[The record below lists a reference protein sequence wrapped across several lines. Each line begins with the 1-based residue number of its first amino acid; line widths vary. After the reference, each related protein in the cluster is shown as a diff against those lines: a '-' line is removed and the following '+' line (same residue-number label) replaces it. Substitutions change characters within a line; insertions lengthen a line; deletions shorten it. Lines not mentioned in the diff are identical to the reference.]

1 MVSDPINQALALFTG
16 YGKSRFPRARTAD
29 IAAVFGEA
37 AAGGLRDRILALYEE
52 LQQPLAAPVGKV
64 GRKSVTE
71 RAVEEL
77 RLQHPELNEQG
88 LAVLAWAYSFGL
100 R

>member
-1 MVSDPINQALALFTG
+1 MSDPINQALALFTG

-29 IAAVFGEA
+29 IAAVLGEET
-37 AAGGLRDRILALYEE
+37 AGDLRDRILALYDE
-52 LQQPLAAPVGKV
+52 LKQPLPEPAGKA

-71 RAVEEL
+71 RAVDAL
-77 RLQHPELNEQG
+77 RLRHPELDEEG
-88 LAVLAWAYSFGL
+88 LAVLSWAYSFGL

>member
-1 MVSDPINQALALFTG
+1 LRDPINQALALFTG
-16 YGKSRFPRARTAD
+16 YGRSRFPRARTAD
-29 IAAVFGEA
+29 VAGVFGDA
-37 AAGGLRDRILALYEE
+37 AAAQLRDRILALYEE
-52 LQQPLAAPVGKV
+52 LKRPLAERVGRA
-64 GRKSVTE
+64 GRKSVME

-77 RLQHPELNEQG
+77 RLRHPELDEEG

>member
-1 MVSDPINQALALFTG
+1 MRDPINQALALFTG

-29 IAAVFGEA
+29 VAAVFGEA
-37 AAGGLRDRILALYEE
+37 PAAELRDRILALYEE
-52 LQQPLAAPVGKV
+52 LKQPLAEPVGKS

-71 RAVEEL
+71 RAVAEL
-77 RLQHPELNEQG
+77 RRQHPELDEEG
-88 LAVLAWAYSFGL
+88 LTVLAWAYSFGL

>member
-1 MVSDPINQALALFTG
+1 MGDPINQALALFTG

-29 IAAVFGEA
+29 IAAVFGDA
-37 AAGGLRDRILALYEE
+37 AAGELRDRILTLYDE
-52 LQQPLAAPVGKV
+52 LRQPLPEPVGRA

-71 RAVEEL
+71 RAVENL
-77 RLQHPELNEQG
+77 RLHRPELDEEG
-88 LAVLAWAYSFGL
+88 LAVLSWVYSFGL